1 MSKYTNFTSCKAM
14 RLIHFTGL
22 ENYLDCS
29 KFKNIILSPNITEDY
44 VNHIEKKIYYLSKNW
59 QKNKINIKDKVI
71 ELRENLLLQLS
82 RELNSINKINL
93 TKKNWEIL
101 IEPWLYT
108 YLSTNYFRWLLVD
121 ELISI
126 YKKFNYLEIKVKN
139 NIPVFDTLQF
149 YEFNHNNDV
158 YNHLM
163 FQSILEF
170 KNKKKKLK
178 KETLKQKNFHL
189 NNDFIHKIYTKTKSN
204 FLYDIYEKLILK
216 FTDPKILI
224 NIRTK
229 KINFFKLCLKL
240 NILGFKGLTIFDRK
254 KLINI
259 SNMNIH
265 EKDKRIN
272 MKFIPKSNNE
282 FENYILNK
290 IKEDIPRIFIE
301 NFKDIKKIHEKKLT
315 NIDTVVSDTHHR
327 FNPIFK
333 SWIAHRKNFN
343 KNLKIITADHGGVY
357 GAKSVFNYNNAISSF
372 VFKYQKKVSKKQVSL
387 PCLFLNKKK
396 NLLNDKILII
406 CKDIPKYPRHFLN
419 GPMCEEII
427 SEFEQIKKFIENLDN
442 PIRQKILIRPYLRR
456 TGWKLD
462 KKYEEIVGKQNT
474 IYSSTNYNKLRDQ
487 AIIRVVNYP
496 QTAFLESVINGPTF
510 LLFNKKYYYDTKYNE
525 KFMDILFK
533 NKIAFENGKDLSIH
547 LNNINS
553 NVLEWW
559 GQKKVKKCIK
569 IFMNNLNKFEED
581 PIKSWAKIIKDIT
594 KTN

>member
-1 MSKYTNFTSCKAM
+1 M

-59 QKNKINIKDKVI
+59 QKNKIKIKDKVI

-149 YEFNHNNDV
+149 YEFNHNDDV

-178 KETLKQKNFHL
+178 KETLKHKTFYL
-189 NNDFIHKIYTKTKSN
+189 NNNFIHKIYTKTKSN
-204 FLYDIYEKLILK
+204 FLFVIYEKFILK
-216 FTDPKILI
+216 FIDPNILI

-406 CKDIPKYPRHFLN
+406 CKDIPKYPKHFLN

-427 SEFEQIKKFIENLDN
+427 SEFKQIKKFIENLDN

-462 KKYEEIVGKQNT
+462 KKFEEIVGKQNI
-474 IYSSTNYNKLRDQ
+474 IYSSTKYNKLRDQ

-559 GQKKVKKCIK
+559 GQKKVKECIK